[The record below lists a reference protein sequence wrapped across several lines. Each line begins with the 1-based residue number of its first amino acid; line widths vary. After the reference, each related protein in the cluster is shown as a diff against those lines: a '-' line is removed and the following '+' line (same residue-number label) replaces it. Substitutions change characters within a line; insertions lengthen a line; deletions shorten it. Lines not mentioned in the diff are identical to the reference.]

1 MNESSVPVFL
11 SGGGEVGALMRTHDW
26 STSPLG
32 APTQWPQS
40 LRSVVGLILNSKFPM
55 FVAWGPELGFLY
67 NDPYAEIL
75 GGKHPSALGRPF
87 EAIWQ
92 EIWTDIHPIVAE
104 ALDGQSSYH
113 SNLPLTINRQGF
125 DEEAWFTFSYSPV
138 RDESGA
144 VAGMYCAVS
153 ETTIDVLNQ
162 RHRLKENERLRML
175 FAQAP
180 GVMAVLRE
188 PDHVFE
194 LANAAYLELV
204 GNREV
209 EGKDVRTA
217 LPELEGQGFFE
228 LLDRVYASGEPYKG
242 QGVSVKL
249 QRGPGQLE
257 ERFIDFVYQ
266 PIKDA
271 SGKVTGIFVEGY
283 DVTSAVSANNELRA
297 ANRRKDEFLA
307 MLAHELRNPLAPI
320 SSAADLLRLA
330 GPQSELV
337 RQTSDIITRQVRHMT
352 GLVDDLLDVSRVTRG
367 LVTLQKEALD
377 ANTVVADALEQVRG
391 LIQSRH
397 QQLDMHLP
405 SDPPVVVG
413 DRTRLVQIFA
423 NILNNAAKYTP
434 EHGHIDVALEVQQDA
449 IEFSVKDDGVGM
461 TPELLP
467 HVFDLFT
474 QAERSPDRSQ
484 GGLGLGLA
492 LVKSLVELHDGHVTA
507 QSEGPGRGSRFAV
520 RLPLGSTPAPMKK
533 RHGNIPGLAP
543 AETPLRLMVVDDNA
557 DAAEVLRL
565 LLEALGHDVAIEHD
579 ARRAIERARSYAPQ
593 IMFLDIGLPDM
604 DGYELVRHLR
614 SMPAMADAVFV
625 AVTGYGQPED
635 KARAR
640 ESGFDHH
647 VVKPVRLPV
656 ILALLDAY
664 AGARQAR

>member
-32 APTQWPQS
+32 APEQWPQS

-55 FVAWGPELGFLY
+55 FVAWGPELGFIY
-67 NDPYAEIL
+67 NDSYAEIL
-75 GGKHPSALGRPF
+75 GGKHPLALGRRF

-92 EIWTDIHPIVAE
+92 EIWADIHPIIVQ
-104 ALDGQSSYH
+104 ALEGQSSFH
-113 SNLPLTINRQGF
+113 SNLPLTVHRKGF
-125 DEEAWFTFSYSPV
+125 DEEAFFTFSYSPV
-138 RDESGA
+138 REESGA
-144 VAGMYCAVS
+144 IAGMYCAVS
-153 ETTIDVLNQ
+153 ETTDDVLNE
-162 RHRLKENERLRML
+162 RHRLKQNERFQML

-180 GVMAVLRE
+180 GVMAVLHDS
-188 PDHVFE
+188 DHVFE

-204 GNREV
+204 GNRDV
-209 EGKDVRTA
+209 QGKPIREA

-228 LLDRVYASGEPYKG
+228 LLDKVYASGEPYKG
-242 QGVSVKL
+242 QAVSVKL

-257 ERFIDFVYQ
+257 ERFLDFVYQ

-271 SGKVTGIFVEGY
+271 GGKVSGIFVEGY

-337 RQTSDIITRQVRHMT
+337 RQTGDIITRQVRHMT

-367 LVTLQKEALD
+367 LVSLQKETLNINVA
-377 ANTVVADALEQVRG
+377 VADAIEQVRS
-391 LIQSRH
+391 LVQSKH
-397 QQLDMHLP
+397 QQLTVQLP
-405 SDPPVVVG
+405 TDPQPLQG
-413 DRTRLVQIFA
+413 DRTRLVQVFA

-434 EHGHIDVALEVQQDA
+434 DHGHISVVLDVKHDE
-449 IEFSVKDDGVGM
+449 ITFSVRDDGVGM

-492 LVKSLVELHDGHVTA
+492 LVKSLVELHDGTVSAH
-507 QSEGPGRGSRFAV
+507 SDGPGCGSTFVV
-520 RLPLGSTPAPMKK
+520 RLPRVIALGPAKK
-533 RHGNIPGLAP
+533 RQGNIPGLAP

-565 LLEALGHDVAIEHD
+565 LLEALGHDVVIEHD
-579 ARRAIERARSYAPQ
+579 ARRAIERARQVAPQ
-593 IMFLDIGLPDM
+593 ILFLDIGLPDM

-614 SMPAMADAVFV
+614 ASPATADAVFV

-640 ESGFDHH
+640 EAGFDHH
-647 VVKPVRLPV
+647 VVKPVKLPV

-664 AGARQAR
+664 AGARPA